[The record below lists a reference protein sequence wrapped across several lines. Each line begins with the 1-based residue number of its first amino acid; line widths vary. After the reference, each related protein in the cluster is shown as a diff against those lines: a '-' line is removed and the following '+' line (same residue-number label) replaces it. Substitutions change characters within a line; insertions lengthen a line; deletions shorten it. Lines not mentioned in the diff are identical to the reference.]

1 MATTSARAVAARPSL
16 PWSGCWHRWTS
27 PPPAVRTAISRM
39 VRQGWLLPVRLAG
52 GPGYQLSVRAVH
64 RLDEAAA
71 RIYRTGRP
79 SWDGRFDLVVMTPPE
94 KRTERARITATL
106 SYLGYGRLDPA
117 TWVAPRAADEVDS
130 LLKEAGISFER
141 FTATHAAGTSGAAAL
156 VRRAWD
162 LAALADAY
170 DRFVD
175 DQGPAMAAVT
185 RHTGDENA
193 YAARFRLVHDWRAF
207 LFRDPLLPPAL
218 LPAPWPG
225 AAAGRLLR
233 PARGAAAPG
242 RRPLRR
248 GLPVQLSP
256 SVEEHR
262 CPTPCSST
270 APTAWSRSRST
281 VRTH

>member
-1 MATTSARAVAARPSL
+1 MLSYVTEDCHNERSMQARSALFDLYGDHLRSRGGRAPVAALVRLLAPL
-16 PWSGCWHRWTS
+16 DVAA
-27 PPPAVRTAISRM
+27 PAVRTAISRM

-79 SWDGRFDLVVMTPPE
+79 SWDGRFDLVVLTPPE
-94 KRTERARITATL
+94 KRTERARIMNTL

-117 TWVAPRAADEVDS
+117 TWVAPRAADEVDA

-162 LAALADAY
+162 LDALAEAFG
-170 DRFVD
+170 RFVTQ
-175 DQGPAMAAVT
+175 QGPAMAGVS
-185 RHTGDENA
+185 RHSPDETA

-225 AAAGRLLR
+225 AAAADFFDRHEARLR
-233 PARGAAAPG
+233 PAADRF
-242 RRPLRR
+242 
-248 GLPVQLSP
+248 
-256 SVEEHR
+256 VEE
-262 CPTPCSST
+262 CLTT
-270 APTAWSRSRST
+270 
-281 VRTH
+281 